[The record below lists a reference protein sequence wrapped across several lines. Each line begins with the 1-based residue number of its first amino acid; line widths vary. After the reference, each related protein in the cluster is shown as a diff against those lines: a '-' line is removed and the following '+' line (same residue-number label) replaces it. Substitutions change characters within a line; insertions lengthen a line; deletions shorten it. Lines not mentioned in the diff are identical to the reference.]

1 MSIREQIETLARE
14 TFEEIQRTDKAL
26 KNAELKKRTASDGVK
41 LARAEADYQEAMKAH
56 HDAKANLPFKVENQM
71 RAIRQRYADELAQRY
86 AVDPAKLD
94 AASLELLKSG
104 IMKPS
109 EYAAMMETA
118 RKSGNATMMRMV
130 AKYAADRA
138 TEIAAKDGAGST
150 EARELRM
157 VGHAG
162 NADPAGAA
170 LKNFDVVNDV
180 LRRCVTNHAMIGHW
194 DELAGPVLETL

>member
-1 MSIREQIETLARE
+1 MSIRTEIETLARE
-14 TFEEIQRTDKAL
+14 TFEEIERTEKAL
-26 KNAELKKRTASDGVK
+26 KDADMKKKTAGDAVK
-41 LARAEADYQEAMKAH
+41 LARADADYKEAMKAN
-56 HDAKANLPFKVENQM
+56 HDMKVNLPFKVENQM
-71 RAIRQRYADELAQRY
+71 RALRQQYADELAQRY

-109 EYAAMMETA
+109 EYAAMMEKA
-118 RKSGNATMMRMV
+118 RESGNATMLRLV
-130 AKYAADRA
+130 AKFAADRA
-138 TEIAAKDGAGST
+138 AEIAAKDGAGSV

-180 LRRCVTNHAMIGHW
+180 LRRCVNNHAMIDHW
-194 DELAGPVLETL
+194 DNLTGPVLETL